1 MKSASHAHH
10 PYREERLCR
19 HSLGWT
25 QPRILISP
33 EPALFSPQPPFP
45 FIPPPVCSQSPG
57 LPASF
62 PASSWWHLASQL
74 LLRRSLFCR
83 LSLTFIMYRHHERA
97 SVFLAECCL
106 SIHTTVYLPISYGG
120 TVGLSLAFGWRVV
133 KSRICL
139 HTSLGAHVRA
149 FPERKSLESEH
160 TAGWASTD
168 EAKHVQRGY
177 LAAHLPQ

>member
-1 MKSASHAHH
+1 MGIMCAKAVVAPGKPFCMCQTEGGYNMGIVYVRDNESEIGIPRPPPVLGGKTLPSSGPSPISSSPQTQHCSA
-10 PYREERLCR
+10 
-19 HSLGWT
+19 
-25 QPRILISP
+25 
-33 EPALFSPQPPFP
+33 QPPFP
-45 FIPPPVCSQSPG
+45 FIPPPFCSQSPG

-120 TVGLSLAFGWRVV
+120 TVGLSLAFGWRMA
-133 KSRICL
+133 KS
-139 HTSLGAHVRA
+139 
-149 FPERKSLESEH
+149 
-160 TAGWASTD
+160 
-168 EAKHVQRGY
+168 
-177 LAAHLPQ
+177 